1 MTLFTSEDKMS
12 QKAQN
17 TTLIYICVSM
27 FCALFG
33 GVYEYFGHGV
43 ISFHMI
49 YAFAFPLVLG
59 ALFFTIVGKSSTL
72 PYPCRI
78 SASCLHLSVATTTV
92 GSIVQ
97 GVLDIYGTT
106 NRLSVIY
113 IVACIILFA
122 LSIVSYILQ
131 ITKK

>member
-1 MTLFTSEDKMS
+1 MS
-12 QKAQN
+12 HKAQK
-17 TTLIYICVSM
+17 TAFIYICVSI

-43 ISFHMI
+43 LSFHMI

-59 ALFFTIVGKSSTL
+59 ALPFLIINGKPSI
-72 PYPCRI
+72 PYPSPL
-78 SASCLHLSVATTTV
+78 SASLLHTGISTMTV

-106 NRLSVIY
+106 NRLSIISVYASAIL
-113 IVACIILFA
+113 VAASIITYF
-122 LSIVSYILQ
+122 IKI
-131 ITKK
+131 KK

>member
-1 MTLFTSEDKMS
+1 MFISEDNMS

-17 TTLIYICVSM
+17 TAFIYLCISI

-43 ISFHMI
+43 ISFHMF
-49 YAFAFPLVLG
+49 YAFGFPLVLG
-59 ALFFTIVGKSSTL
+59 ALFFTIIGKSPVI
-72 PYPCRI
+72 PYPCRLC
-78 SASCLHLSVATTTV
+78 AGCLHLSIATATV

-113 IVACIILFA
+113 IIACIILFVV
-122 LSIVSYILQ
+122 SIISYIQQ
-131 ITKK
+131 IIKK

>member
-1 MTLFTSEDKMS
+1 MS

-17 TTLIYICVSM
+17 TALIYICISI

-49 YAFAFPLVLG
+49 YAFALPLVLG
-59 ALFFTIVGKSSTL
+59 ALFFTIVGKSSAV

-78 SASCLHLSVATTTV
+78 SASCLHLSIATATV

-113 IVACIILFA
+113 IFACAVLFA
-122 LSIVSYILQ
+122 ASIVTYIVQL
-131 ITKK
+131 IKK

>member
-1 MTLFTSEDKMS
+1 MS

-17 TTLIYICVSM
+17 TALVYLCVSI

-49 YAFAFPLVLG
+49 YAFAFPLVFG
-59 ALFFTIVGKSSTL
+59 ALLFSIIVKKPSI
-72 PYPCRI
+72 PYPCRL
-78 SASCLHLSVATTTV
+78 SASCWHLAIATATV
-92 GSIVQ
+92 GSVIQ

-106 NRLSVIY
+106 NRLVTVY
-113 IVACIILFA
+113 ILACAILFVT
-122 LSIVSYILQ
+122 SIITYVLQ
-131 ITKK
+131 LTKK

>member
-1 MTLFTSEDKMS
+1 MS
-12 QKAQN
+12 QKAQK
-17 TTLIYICVSM
+17 TALIYICISL

-49 YAFAFPLVLG
+49 YAFGFSLVLG
-59 ALFFTIVGKSSTL
+59 ALFFTIIGKSPAV
-72 PYPCRI
+72 PYPCRL
-78 SASCLHLSVATTTV
+78 SASCLHLSVATATV

-113 IVACIILFA
+113 IIAGTILFIA
-122 LSIVSYILQ
+122 SSVLYILQ